1 MARKPIKKYSP
12 KKQSFFKVLLGD
24 FSKSL
29 LIPPKFTKNLVGNVR
44 SPHKC
49 DLRGPSG
56 QCWAV
61 ELEKTENGLF
71 FHNGW
76 QHFVKDHHLEVG
88 DFLIFRYHGESKFTV
103 TIYDRSA
110 CEKDVEVAKRRSN
123 SSVSLGSNGNQAQ
136 VKEVVDLETE
146 NYYNNKVSKNKTVI
160 AVKIGCNYEMS
171 RKRPAN
177 GYVEETSDGSILFK
191 SQNSCFRR
199 ILTKYSK
206 YHIGFPKE
214 LGVAKGLMNKKTV
227 KLVDPTGK
235 SWPVSLCVSKYY
247 KKNGRLYERLDL
259 TAGWRQVCVA
269 NKISPGDTI
278 IFELVKQSVMKIH
291 IFRVGRMGGKGCSV
305 KLVTPNV
312 KAEPS

>member
-56 QCWAV
+56 QFWTV
-61 ELEKTENGLF
+61 ELEKNRKWL
-71 FHNGW
+71 
-76 QHFVKDHHLEVG
+76 
-88 DFLIFRYHGESKFTV
+88 FTV

-312 KAEPS
+312 KS